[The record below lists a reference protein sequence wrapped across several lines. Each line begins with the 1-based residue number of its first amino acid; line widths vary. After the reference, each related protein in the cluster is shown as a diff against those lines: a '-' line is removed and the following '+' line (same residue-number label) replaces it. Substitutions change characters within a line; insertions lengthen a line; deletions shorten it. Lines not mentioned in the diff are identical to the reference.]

1 MLESQTKSKSLS
13 KTQNSNQTIGSPA
26 FEAEIEIAKIE
37 HPLIEAGRMFARN
50 ISAVIGALMLLGIIF
65 LTLVVPHFY
74 GVDPFD
80 MVWRPLSPPG
90 TETVPFGTDYLGRDI
105 LAGIIH
111 GGRATLAVGGSAALL
126 TVVIGISVGSLA
138 GYYGG
143 WVDEILMRVTE
154 FFQVLPTLLFAMVIV
169 ALFRPSV
176 VTVAVSIG
184 VVSWTAVARLT
195 RSEFLRI
202 RSLDYVR
209 ASRSI
214 GSRNA
219 RIIWMVI
226 LPNAMPPLVVQSA
239 LTVGVAIL
247 FEAGLSFLGL
257 SDPNVMSWGFMI
269 GSSRDY
275 LMDAWWTV
283 TIPGIFIFLT
293 VLSVSLIGDGLND
306 ATNPKLRDR

>member
-1 MLESQTKSKSLS
+1 MTESAKEPT
-13 KTQNSNQTIGSPA
+13 A
-26 FEAEIEIAKIE
+26 VFEAEIEIAKIE
-37 HPLIEAGRMFARN
+37 HPLVEAGRMYARN
-50 ISAVIGALMLLGIIF
+50 AAALGGATLLGAILV
-65 LTLVVPHFY
+65 LTLIVPFFY

-80 MVWRPLSPPG
+80 LVWAPLSPPG
-90 TETVPFGTDYLGRDI
+90 TENAPFGTDYLGRDI

-111 GGRATLAVGGSAALL
+111 GGSATLAVGGSAALL
-126 TVVIGISVGSLA
+126 TVVIGLSVGSLA

-143 WVDEILMRVTE
+143 WIDDILMRFTE

-169 ALFRPSV
+169 ALFEPSV

-184 VVSWTAVARLT
+184 VVSWTAVARLA

-202 RSLDYVR
+202 RNLDYVK
-209 ASRSI
+209 AARSI
-214 GSRNA
+214 GSRNR

-257 SDPNVMSWGFMI
+257 ADPNVMSWGFMI
-269 GSSRDY
+269 GSNRDY

-283 TIPGIFIFLT
+283 TIPGLFIFLT
-293 VLSVSLIGDGLND
+293 VLAVSLIGDGLND
-306 ATNPKLRDR
+306 ATNPKLRER

>member
-1 MLESQTKSKSLS
+1 M
-13 KTQNSNQTIGSPA
+13 
-26 FEAEIEIAKIE
+26 
-37 HPLIEAGRMFARN
+37 
-50 ISAVIGALMLLGIIF
+50 
-65 LTLVVPHFY
+65 
-74 GVDPFD
+74 
-80 MVWRPLSPPG
+80 
-90 TETVPFGTDYLGRDI
+90 
-105 LAGIIH
+105 
-111 GGRATLAVGGSAALL
+111 
-126 TVVIGISVGSLA
+126 VIGISVGSLA

-214 GSRNA
+214 GSRNS

-226 LPNAMPPLVVQSA
+226 LPNAMPLLVVQSA

-293 VLSVSLIGDGLND
+293 VLSVRLIGDRLND
-306 ATNPKLRDR
+306 DTNRKLRDR

>member
-1 MLESQTKSKSLS
+1 MS
-13 KTQNSNQTIGSPA
+13 KTQINNETIGSPA
-26 FEAEIEIAKIE
+26 FNAEIEIAKIE

-65 LTLVVPHFY
+65 LTLVMPHFY
-74 GVDPFD
+74 SVDPFD

-90 TETVPFGTDYLGRDI
+90 TETVLFGTDYLGRDI

>member
-1 MLESQTKSKSLS
+1 MRDSSINNGNVPSTKFKV
-13 KTQNSNQTIGSPA
+13 
-26 FEAEIEIAKIE
+26 EIEIAKIE
-37 HPLIEAGRMFARN
+37 HPLVEAGRMFARN
-50 ISAVIGALMLLGIIF
+50 LSAVVGLLMLFGIVV
-65 LTLVVPHFY
+65 LTVIVPHFY

-80 MVWRPLSPPG
+80 MVWRPLAPPG

-111 GGRATLAVGGSAALL
+111 GGRATLAVGASAALL

-176 VTVAVSIG
+176 VTVAISIG

-214 GSRNA
+214 GSRNS

>member
-1 MLESQTKSKSLS
+1 MSETQT
-13 KTQNSNQTIGSPA
+13 NSTSE

-37 HPLIEAGRMFARN
+37 HPLVEAARMYFKNAAA
-50 ISAVIGALMLLGIIF
+50 ILGLAMLLSILV
-65 LTLVVPHFY
+65 LTLIIPAFY
-74 GVDPFD
+74 QVDPFD
-80 MVWRPLSPPG
+80 IVWAPLSPPG
-90 TETVPFGTDYLGRDI
+90 SENALFGTDYLGRDI

-111 GGRATLAVGGSAALL
+111 GGSATLAVGASAALI
-126 TVVIGISVGSLA
+126 TVIIGISVGSLA

-143 WVDEILMRVTE
+143 WVDDVLMRLTE

-169 ALFRPSV
+169 ALFTPSIA
-176 VTVAVSIG
+176 TVAIAIG
-184 VVSWTAVARLT
+184 IVSWTAVARLS

-202 RSLDYVR
+202 RNLDYVK
-209 ASRSI
+209 AARSI
-214 GSRNA
+214 GSRNR

-269 GSSRDY
+269 GSNRDY

-293 VLSVSLIGDGLND
+293 VLAVSLIGDGLND
-306 ATNPKLRDR
+306 ATNPKLRER

>member
-1 MLESQTKSKSLS
+1 LLV
-13 KTQNSNQTIGSPA
+13 
-26 FEAEIEIAKIE
+26 
-37 HPLIEAGRMFARN
+37 PL
-50 ISAVIGALMLLGIIF
+50 
-65 LTLVVPHFY
+65 FY
-74 GVDPFD
+74 NVDPFD
-80 MVWRPLSPPG
+80 IVWAPLSPPG
-90 TETVPFGTDYLGRDI
+90 TENAPFGTDYLGRDI

-111 GGRATLAVGGSAALL
+111 GGSATLAVGASAALL
-126 TVVIGISVGSLA
+126 TVFIGLTVGSLA

-143 WVDEILMRVTE
+143 WVDDLLMRFTE

-169 ALFRPSV
+169 ALFEPSI

-184 VVSWTAVARLT
+184 IVSWTAVARLA

-202 RSLDYVR
+202 RNLDYVK
-209 ASRSI
+209 AARSI
-214 GSRNA
+214 GSRNR

-269 GSSRDY
+269 GSNRDY

-283 TIPGIFIFLT
+283 TIPGTFIFLT
-293 VLSVSLIGDGLND
+293 VLAVSLIGDGLND
-306 ATNPKLRDR
+306 ATNPKLRER

>member
-1 MLESQTKSKSLS
+1 MNEDRS
-13 KTQNSNQTIGSPA
+13 GAAPA

-37 HPLIEAGRMFARN
+37 HPLLETARMFARN
-50 ISAVIGALMLLGIIF
+50 ASAVVGLAMLAGILI
-65 LTLVVPHFY
+65 LTLVVPYFY
-74 GVDPFD
+74 TIDPFEI
-80 MVWRPLSPPG
+80 VWAPLSPPG
-90 TETVPFGTDYLGRDI
+90 TETVPFGTDYLGRDV

-111 GGRATLAVGGSAALL
+111 GGSATLAVGASAAILI
-126 TVVIGISVGSLA
+126 VVIGLTVGSLA

-143 WVDEILMRVTE
+143 WVDEVLMRITE

-169 ALFRPSV
+169 ALFLPSV
-176 VTVAVSIG
+176 TTVAVAIG
-184 VVSWTAVARLT
+184 VVSWTGVARLA

-202 RSLDYVR
+202 RGLDYVTAAR
-209 ASRSI
+209 AI
-214 GSRNA
+214 GSRNR
-219 RIIWMVI
+219 RIIWTVI

-239 LTVGVAIL
+239 LTVGIAIL

-257 SDPNVMSWGFMI
+257 SDPNVMSWGYMI

-283 TIPGIFIFLT
+283 TIPGIFIFIT

-306 ATNPKLRDR
+306 ALNPKLRDR

>member
-1 MLESQTKSKSLS
+1 MSQTEAS
-13 KTQNSNQTIGSPA
+13 SNKP
-26 FEAEIEIAKIE
+26 FEAEIELAKIE
-37 HPLIEAGRMFARN
+37 HPLVEAARMYIRN
-50 ISAVIGALMLLGIIF
+50 AAAIGGALMLLSILV
-65 LTLVVPHFY
+65 LTLLVPLFY
-74 GVDPFD
+74 NVDPFD
-80 MVWRPLSPPG
+80 IVWAPLSPPG
-90 TETVPFGTDYLGRDI
+90 TENAPFGTDYLGRDI

-111 GGRATLAVGGSAALL
+111 GGSATLAVGASAALL
-126 TVVIGISVGSLA
+126 TVFIGLTVGSLA

-143 WVDEILMRVTE
+143 WVDDLLMRFTE

-169 ALFRPSV
+169 ALFEPSI

-184 VVSWTAVARLT
+184 IVSWTAVARLA

-202 RSLDYVR
+202 RNLDYVK
-209 ASRSI
+209 AARSI
-214 GSRNA
+214 GSRNR

-269 GSSRDY
+269 GSNRDY

-283 TIPGIFIFLT
+283 TIPGTFIFLT
-293 VLSVSLIGDGLND
+293 VLAVSLIGDGLND
-306 ATNPKLRDR
+306 ATNPKLRER